1 MKSTLITGAAITA
14 ALVVVAFDRV
24 IVPSLVFAFRVIEAS
39 FAPEEPVTP
48 MALPVS
54 VEPIIDVSV
63 PSAVVSVPTE
73 RRLTNEDTVISKP
86 KRATR
91 KRSIKKSAP
100 LGDASSKLP
109 AKTAVIAAGAA

>member
-14 ALVVVAFDRV
+14 ALVVVLFDRV

-39 FAPEEPVTP
+39 FAPEEPAVP

-73 RRLTNEDTVISKP
+73 RRLTNEDKP
-86 KRATR
+86 ASR
-91 KRSIKKSAP
+91 KARRRKPS
-100 LGDASSKLP
+100 
-109 AKTAVIAAGAA
+109 AKTLAAIEAIA

>member
-14 ALVVVAFDRV
+14 ALVVVLFDRV

-73 RRLTNEDTVISKP
+73 RRLMNEDKP
-86 KRATR
+86 APR
-91 KRSIKKSAP
+91 KARRRKPS
-100 LGDASSKLP
+100 
-109 AKTAVIAAGAA
+109 AKTLARAEAALA